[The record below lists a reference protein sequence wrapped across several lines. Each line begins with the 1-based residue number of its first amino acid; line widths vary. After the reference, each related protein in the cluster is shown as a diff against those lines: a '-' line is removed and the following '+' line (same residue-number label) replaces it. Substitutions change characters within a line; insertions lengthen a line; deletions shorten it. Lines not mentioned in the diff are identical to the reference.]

1 VIEKPDLGLCVLC
14 GDPSETARNICFD
27 CLEAVEGKHAFKKAA
42 TEKQEDENDK
52 GVFMVCLFMFLGWI
66 DTQGRDE

>member
-1 VIEKPDLGLCVLC
+1 MSDDDICQLC

-42 TEKQEDENDK
+42 TKQEEKNAD
-52 GVFMVCLFMFLGWI
+52 
-66 DTQGRDE
+66 